1 MGWRRSCVWQCGKSG
16 ESEGPS
22 RVERGSDEAVR
33 GIPRNKTGPGWEVRG
48 PQEREDVLGPGAS
61 SGVGDPVARI
71 PAGEGGRARV
81 PSQGVGPGVRP
92 GPEEREA
99 VRTQGLR

>member
-1 MGWRRSCVWQCGKSG
+1 MTSGPLTAMGPKGLKRLCCMRGCG
-16 ESEGPS
+16 
-22 RVERGSDEAVR
+22 AH
-33 GIPRNKTGPGWEVRG
+33 KTGPGWEVRG